1 MNMIKFSKLSIVVF
15 ILTPILLFVSNVYS
29 AYDTLIPQR
38 QRGKFFTPSIRIR
51 SEYNDN
57 VSGNRGSAGGRG
69 LSERRIKSMIQ
80 FWEPKVSLRLPL
92 DQTYFGIDYKYSLA
106 YYWARPY
113 DNEDV
118 AHEISARFKHS
129 FSPRLNLDLQEDYIS
144 YEAGT
149 IKRSGIEIR
158 DKGDFERNTVNVA
171 LKYDISRSLY
181 LRGKY
186 GFEFV
191 DFETRSSSQ
200 TFDYRENM
208 IAYDLG
214 YIINKDLTFYQGYT
228 FRDRQYELRQNADYD
243 SHLLF
248 GGFNYRM
255 GKYFTVDAYG
265 GVDFRKLESPTYLNY
280 GWDFGTLPQGPSSG
294 VLASPLTPNE
304 IFGVRRGSSKLDK
317 NPYVKVQLTTN
328 YFKNMVL
335 SWGYLYVTQTTEQE
349 EYNDAQSQ
357 MFSFQ
362 MSYRFTPKISLDF
375 NMVYGID
382 EYDGRVYL
390 AYVNIAQA
398 FLGAPNAGSIDV
410 VKLIALDNPETK
422 SFRLGAVLSYQLT
435 PWLFYELGY
444 KRTDFDSDYEGST
457 WERNQYFTGVNAIF

>member
-1 MNMIKFSKLSIVVF
+1 
-15 ILTPILLFVSNVYS
+15 
-29 AYDTLIPQR
+29 
-38 QRGKFFTPSIRIR
+38 
-51 SEYNDN
+51 
-57 VSGNRGSAGGRG
+57 
-69 LSERRIKSMIQ
+69 MIQ
-80 FWEPKVSLRLPL
+80 YWEPKVSLRIPL

-171 LKYDISRSLY
+171 VKYDISRSLY

-191 DFETRSSSQ
+191 DFETRSSSE

-214 YIINKDLTFYQGYT
+214 YIINKDFTFYQGYT
-228 FRDRQYELRQNADYD
+228 FRDRQYQFRENADYD

-255 GKYFTVDAYG
+255 GKYFTIDAYG

-280 GWDFGTLPQGPSSG
+280 GWHFPSIPQGPG
-294 VLASPLTPNE
+294 LGIAASPLLPNDYFRE
-304 IFGVRRGSSKLDK
+304 RKGNAKLDK
-317 NPYVKVQLTTN
+317 NPYVKAQLTTN

-335 SWGYLYVTQTTEQE
+335 SWGYLFVTQTTEQE
-349 EYNDAQSQ
+349 EYSDAQTQ
-357 MFSFQ
+357 MYSFQ

-382 EYDGRVYL
+382 KYSGRVY
-390 AYVNIAQA
+390 YA
-398 FLGAPNAGSIDV
+398 FDNFNNTAIGSPNATSFDV
-410 VKLIALDNPETK
+410 VKLVALDNPETK

-444 KRTDFDSDYEGST
+444 KRTDYDSDYAGST
-457 WERNQYFTGVNAIF
+457 WEKNQYFTGVNAIF